1 MLALLLAGCVAG
13 AGVLRMGISPL
24 SPQYVRG
31 QIISAMEAAG
41 YRKVYFSSY
50 ETAGEPVPE
59 IRSAGSDEY
68 RFQREPDGSYVAR
81 VYFDKAPSRVT
92 VRLDDRSGTGSR
104 DAASVELE
112 RITQAFRDV
121 FGEITVR

>member
-1 MLALLLAGCVAG
+1 MLALLMTGCVAG
-13 AGVLRMGISPL
+13 AGVLRMDISSL

-41 YRKVYFSSY
+41 YRKVYFSSHD
-50 ETAGEPVPE
+50 TAGQPVPE
-59 IRSAGSDEY
+59 IRSASSDEY
-68 RFQREPDGSYVAR
+68 RFRREPDGSYVAR

-92 VRLDDRSGTGSR
+92 VRLDDVGGAGSR
-104 DAASVELE
+104 DAAGAELE

-121 FGEITVR
+121 FGDITVR